1 MLEDYKRMLENAK
14 KTEEIRERFT
24 KHLLTEVRMQL
35 NYLEVKQ
42 KMKGV

>member
-1 MLEDYKRMLENAK
+1 MLEGYQRMLKNAK

-24 KHLLTEVRMQL
+24 KYLLTEVRIKL
-35 NYLEVKQ
+35 NLMDLTE

>member
-1 MLEDYKRMLENAK
+1 MLEGYRRMLKIAK

-24 KHLLTEVRMQL
+24 KHLLTEVRIKL
-35 NYLEVKQ
+35 NYLDLSE

>member
-24 KHLLTEVRMQL
+24 KHLLTEVRIKL
-35 NYLEVKQ
+35 NYLDLSEKL
-42 KMKGV
+42 KGV